1 MPNVQKENTQ
11 PKQKDSQKRF
21 IVLPYSNHRVDKF
34 AEKLTNLVKKNY
46 PQIDLKVAFKAP
58 NEIVKMFP
66 FKVVVVSIISRC
78 ETCGQEYIGKTE
90 RILNHRINEHNNA
103 KKDSAIQTHLLEH
116 PTHIIDASNNEIID
130 KADNNFKL
138 MLKEM
143 LHISALKPQLNTQY
157 AVAYKKTN
165 NKEMLSYQ
173 LKTKIIARRV

>member
-1 MPNVQKENTQ
+1 M
-11 PKQKDSQKRF
+11 
-21 IVLPYSNHRVDKF
+21 
-34 AEKLTNLVKKNY
+34 
-46 PQIDLKVAFKAP
+46 KVAFKAP
-58 NEIVKMFP
+58 NEIGKMFP
-66 FKVVVVSIISRC
+66 FKDNIKENHLQSLVVYKIRC

-116 PTHIIDASNNEIID
+116 PTHTINASNNEIID

-157 AVAYKKTN
+157 AAAYKKTN
-165 NKEMLSYQ
+165 NKELFSYQ
-173 LKTKIIARRV
+173 LKTKIISRRV